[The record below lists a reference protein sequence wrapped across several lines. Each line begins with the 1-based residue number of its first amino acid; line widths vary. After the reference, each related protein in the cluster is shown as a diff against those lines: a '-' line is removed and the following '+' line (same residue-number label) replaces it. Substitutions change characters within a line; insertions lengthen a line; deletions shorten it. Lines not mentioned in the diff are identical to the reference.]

1 MESCSVITAA
11 ELLKP
16 MQIQNFDSTCTG
28 TCDFKTIAEKI
39 AKQILIHVK
48 KTLKFTIHV
57 DIITYINVK

>member
-11 ELLKP
+11 ELLKQ
-16 MQIQNFDSTCTG
+16 MQNFNSTCT
-28 TCDFKTIAEKI
+28 CDIKTLAEKI
-39 AKQILIHVK
+39 AKQILIQLSK